1 MKYYGLFLLLA
12 VLVLRTCY
20 TLRVGGLNGRLLAAA
35 GALAALAGAV
45 VYFEGLKREVI
56 AALKD
61 SPAQHEN

>member
-20 TLRVGGLNGRLLAAA
+20 TLRIGGLGGRLLAAA
-35 GALAALAGAV
+35 AVLAGLAGAAA
-45 VYFEGLKREVI
+45 YLEGLKREII

-61 SPAQHEN
+61 SPAQQES